1 MRLVIATA
9 ISALLLAACGGEP
22 AAPAALTEPTPPVDA
37 APVAEPPAMPPE
49 GARVGTMN
57 LSCGGE
63 TFRVAFLETHAA
75 IVSADGTQTTELP
88 ILPAGPTSELG
99 VTVYSD
105 GMQQFA
111 KSGGGDTQTV
121 IRYAKGRMAWQ
132 DCAIAVN

>member
-1 MRLVIATA
+1 MRLVIGTA
-9 ISALLLAACGGEP
+9 MSVCLLAACGGGEP
-22 AAPAALTEPTPPVDA
+22 AAPVAPTPAV
-37 APVAEPPAMPPE
+37 APAPAPEPPAMPADS
-49 GARVGTMN
+49 GRIGTMN

-75 IVSADGTQTTELP
+75 IVSADATQTTELP
-88 ILPAGPTSELG
+88 VLPEGPTSEPG

-111 KSGGGDTQTV
+111 KSGGGDTPTL

-132 DCAIAVN
+132 ECAIAVN

>member
-1 MRLVIATA
+1 MRLVIGTA
-9 ISALLLAACGGEP
+9 MSVCLLAACGGGEP
-22 AAPAALTEPTPPVDA
+22 AAPVAPTPAV
-37 APVAEPPAMPPE
+37 APAPAPEPPAMPADS
-49 GARVGTMN
+49 GRIGTMN

-63 TFRVAFLETHAA
+63 TFRVAFLDTHAA

-88 ILPAGPTSELG
+88 VLPEGPTSEPG

-111 KSGGGDTQTV
+111 KSGGGDMPTV

-132 DCAIAVN
+132 ECAIAVN